1 MTDSQSTPSPTT
13 TPGRV
18 TLDTLKIG
26 QEAQIERL
34 RGGRATAQ
42 RLQEMGLIPGT
53 TVRVLKFA
61 PLGDP
66 IELMLRG
73 YHLTLRKEEAALI
86 EVTLSVPPA

>member
-1 MTDSQSTPSPTT
+1 MPDSQPISLPTT

-34 RGGRATAQ
+34 RGGRANAQ

-73 YHLTLRKEEAALI
+73 YHLTLRKEEASFI
-86 EVTLSVPPA
+86 EVTLKQE